1 MKVMKR
7 HKARYADSPE
17 TQLTPRSMIV
27 IGLSAIGL
35 INNAYVIYLFLVHSY
50 RIDIF
55 VKIVLSSCDL
65 IKFMIVTMKNNE
77 TEF

>member
-1 MKVMKR
+1 MR
-7 HKARYADSPE
+7 GS
-17 TQLTPRSMIV
+17 S
-27 IGLSAIGL
+27 S
-35 INNAYVIYLFLVHSY
+35 AYVIYLFLVHSY